1 MHLQKVQNPPL
12 KAIQGVLV
20 VLGLI
25 AVIVL
30 ASVVLQLLSPWIG
43 AAAASIAFWVV
54 GIGVALWTTRRF
66 IMSYTYALNGV
77 MLKVTFAYGRYER
90 AMREIYLNNVVFAG
104 APEAVRKRYPDAR
117 VQRAIRPR
125 CSIDPFAVAYNDGN
139 RIAIFVLQPDDEIR
153 TALSVAAHPK
163 KKARA
168 KQTSEAGV

>member
-90 AMREIYLNNVVFAG
+90 AMR
-104 APEAVRKRYPDAR
+104 
-117 VQRAIRPR
+117 
-125 CSIDPFAVAYNDGN
+125 
-139 RIAIFVLQPDDEIR
+139 
-153 TALSVAAHPK
+153 
-163 KKARA
+163 
-168 KQTSEAGV
+168 